1 MLIDPSVNRDPVHV
15 VGATGRSGLAVC
27 RALQAAGIPIVPLVR
42 SLAKWNATGRAEGLE
57 GEPRAMELTDHFSL
71 TVALRD
77 AVRLVSCAHAR
88 HTQALVDATQ
98 PDVLMVLLGSTRRF
112 TRWPDSHGLGVM
124 DGERVFIGSGRPGV
138 MLHPTM
144 IYGAEGEDNVQRLAK
159 LLRRLPF
166 VPLPGGGRALV
177 QPIYQADVT
186 RCILTALDRN
196 WPEPETLVVAGPQPL
211 PYADFVRAVA
221 AAAGLHAPR
230 IIPVPVQVLRVVA
243 PFTGF
248 LPGIPN
254 IGHDEIRRLTEDK
267 GFDVMPMFSRLG
279 IRPIRLIEGLAATFG
294 KRSVGSPSRV
304 A

>member
-1 MLIDPSVNRDPVHV
+1 MLTDPNLNRDPVHV

-27 RALQAAGIPIVPLVR
+27 RALHEAGIPFVPLVR
-42 SLAKWNATGRAEGLE
+42 SLAKWDRSGRAEGLP
-57 GEPRAMELTDHFSL
+57 GEPRVMELTDHFSL
-71 TVALRD
+71 SGALHD

-88 HTQALVDATQ
+88 HTQALVDATMA
-98 PDVLMVLLGSTRRF
+98 DVLMVLLGSTRRF

-159 LLRRLPF
+159 LLRRLPV

-177 QPIYQADVT
+177 QPIHQADVT
-186 RCILTALDRN
+186 RCILAALDRN
-196 WPEPETLVVAGPQPL
+196 WPEPETVVIAGPSPL

-221 AAAGLHAPR
+221 AAAGLKPPR
-230 IIPVPVQVLRVVA
+230 VMPVPAPVLRALA

-248 LPGIPN
+248 LPGIPH
-254 IGHDEIRRLTEDK
+254 IGEDEIRRLTEDK
-267 GFDVMPMFSRLG
+267 AFDIMPMFNRLG
-279 IRPIRLIEGLAATFG
+279 VVPVPLAQGLAATF
-294 KRSVGSPSRV
+294 SR
-304 A
+304 